1 MKSSAFLVSVSL
13 ISHAA
18 SDSRG
23 GVHGTRGGNGKSKE
37 QHSLSLQLIV
47 SINHAE
53 VILTLA
59 PALALGDII
68 AEVLELLAGNA
79 APASHKSARSHVV
92 EAT

>member
-18 SDSRG
+18 SDARD
-23 GVHGTRGGNGKSKE
+23 GVHGTRGGNGESKE

-53 VILTLA
+53 VILAL
-59 PALALGDII
+59 ALALGNII